1 MVSFAILKLNKKTSL
16 AIILVFTAVVVF
28 DSSIVTFSSYSG
40 IELPISLNV
49 TIFVIFYIIFVAISA
64 ILLISAS
71 RVVSKDR
78 DGPSRL
84 RLVYIQG
91 GIIAT
96 QILTSVFILLIIL
109 QMLLQNRYSIP
120 LLNAQTY
127 LHHFS
132 ALVFLSLLVFL
143 FLKWLSSKRS
153 YTVVLYT
160 LAFLLSC
167 AYLVISFLYLESYL
181 GGDWFSSAIPD
192 VTPNTITDIVTNFGG
207 LPFPES
213 LTPAFD
219 VLSLCSFL
227 CLWIATAL
235 LLSQYRYKM
244 GRIKYFSLLAIP
256 LIYYIFPFGNYF
268 GNLFYPLLPSSPLYV
283 SLMYVVIFSA
293 TKQVGALV
301 FSLVFWTASS
311 LVYQDRIRKS
321 LLLSSIGISIF
332 YGSIAI
338 APLQFHVYPPYGL
351 ITEAFLPLGS
361 YLIFIGIFTSAK
373 HISRDS
379 DMRRELYNSASSQL
393 TLLKTI
399 GVSQMEKE
407 LEGQVKSVE
416 KRFKPFEQTDEP
428 DLKGEEIKEILRDVL
443 TELYYSKSK
452 KKTIGITDE

>member
-1 MVSFAILKLNKKTSL
+1 MASYAILKLNKKTSL
-16 AIILVFTAVVVF
+16 AIILVFTTVVVF

-49 TIFVIFYIIFVAISA
+49 TVFVIFYIIFVAISA
-64 ILLISAS
+64 LLLISAS
-71 RVVSKDR
+71 RVTSRDR
-78 DGPSRL
+78 DRPSRL
-84 RLVYIQG
+84 RLVYVQG

-96 QILTSVFILLIIL
+96 QILTSALILAIIL
-109 QMLLQNRYSIP
+109 QMLLLNRYSIS

-132 ALVFLSLLVFL
+132 ALVFVSLLVFL
-143 FLKWLSSKRS
+143 FLKWLASKRS

-160 LAFLLSC
+160 LAFALSC
-167 AYLVISFLYLESYL
+167 VNLMISFLYLESYL
-181 GGDWFSSAIPD
+181 SSSFLPD
-192 VTPNTITDIVTNFGG
+192 VNSYPITNIVTNSAG

-219 VLSLCSFL
+219 ALSLCSFL

-244 GRIKYFSLLAIP
+244 GRIKYFSFLAIP
-256 LIYYIFPFGNYF
+256 LIYYIFPFENYF
-268 GNLFYPLLPSSPLYV
+268 GNVFYPLLPSSPLFV
-283 SLMYVVIFSA
+283 SLMYVIIFSA

-311 LVYQDRIRKS
+311 MVYQDRIRKS

-361 YLIFIGIFTSAK
+361 YLLFIGIFTSGK

-379 DMRRELYNSASSQL
+379 EVRKELYKNAASQL
-393 TLLKTI
+393 ALLKAI

-407 LEGQVKSVE
+407 LEAQAESLE
-416 KRFKPFEQTDEP
+416 KRFKPFETTDEP
-428 DLKGEEIKEILRDVL
+428 DLKGGEIKEILHDVL

-452 KKTIGITDE
+452 EKTIGIPDK